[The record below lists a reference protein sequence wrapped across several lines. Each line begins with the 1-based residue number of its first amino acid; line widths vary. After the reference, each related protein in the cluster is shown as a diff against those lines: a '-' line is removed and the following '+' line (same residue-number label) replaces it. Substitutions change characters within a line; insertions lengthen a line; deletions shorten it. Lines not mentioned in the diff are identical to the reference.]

1 MARSHPE
8 RIEKSVK
15 IGILEVLEQAGLTDK
30 RLAAFLEEVM
40 AATKVVGYI
49 HQYKKG
55 DNGKIERI
63 GPDEAI
69 SNEFI
74 EVPDFYIRIKAAEL
88 ALKMRGHLKEK
99 IEHSGEIKGP
109 QPLIIAIPSE
119 RQKEY
124 DNRIAGIRPF

>member
-1 MARSHPE
+1 M
-8 RIEKSVK
+8 
-15 IGILEVLEQAGLTDK
+15 GILEVLDQAGLTDK